1 MFFLKFL
8 SATFLGAFVG
18 KFMGMIIFYLPQI
31 LLEGCEKGREPR
43 DIFKWIL
50 EKPFCKSCKH
60 PLSWMEAA
68 PIAGYFFVNGKCLH
82 CGFSLKR
89 YFLLELEMGL
99 LFGLMLSF
107 PITPTMLFILLVT
120 CLLICCFFTDFDY
133 SILPDQLTLTL
144 VWVGLIGSLFPIFL
158 SPQEAIAGAVA
169 GYGIFW
175 MINEIY
181 RYFRGREGMFP
192 GDFKLNA
199 GVGACIGIQLL
210 FPVLAIAL
218 LLLIGFSLIKLIYFK
233 KLSTLDFLKKEVAYG
248 CYLSLV
254 AIGTFYLKFF
264 GIIN

>member
-1 MFFLKFL
+1 MFSLKFL
-8 SATFLGAFVG
+8 TATFIGAFVG

-43 DIFKWIL
+43 DILKWIL

-60 PLSWMEAA
+60 PFLWMEAT
-68 PIAGYFFVNGKCLH
+68 PLLGYFIVNGKCPR

-89 YFLLELEMGL
+89 YFLLELGIGL
-99 LFGLMLSF
+99 LFGLMISF
-107 PITPTMLFILLVT
+107 PITPAMFFILLVT
-120 CLLICCFFTDFDY
+120 CLLMCCFFTDFDY

-144 VWVGLIGSLFPIFL
+144 VWVGLIGSLLPIFL
-158 SPQEAIAGAVA
+158 SPQEAIIGAVG

-181 RYFRGREGMFP
+181 RYFRGRDGMFP

-199 GVGACIGIQLL
+199 GVGACIGVKLL

-218 LLLIGFSLIKLIYFK
+218 ILLLGFSLIKLTYSK
-233 KLSTLDFLKKEVAYG
+233 TLSTMDFLKQEVPYG

-254 AIGTFYLKFF
+254 AIGAVYLKFV